1 MEKIVMEGDIVW
13 AQKVL
18 LGFNNRP
25 VAEEIKKSSP
35 ILFAHSKIKSKEE
48 QVHGMFIDQIRD
60 FVNIITETKVHHA
73 LLSYLR
79 PFYYCAC

>member
-1 MEKIVMEGDIVW
+1 MEKIVMEGDVVW
-13 AQKVL
+13 AQKAF

-60 FVNIITETKVHHA
+60 FVNIITETKVCHA